1 MGLVDEPAGDPTGK
15 FLLLLGLAPFFSWL
29 REEFL
34 TFSSVLKI
42 TLMEK
47 PDHEFVNSGIKGLNE
62 SVNAPIPKLNQSMET
77 LRIMTSSRV
86 SSLTA
91 SFLKR
96 YPSKGMAER
105 KGTPFCDF

>member
-1 MGLVDEPAGDPTGK
+1 
-15 FLLLLGLAPFFSWL
+15 
-29 REEFL
+29 
-34 TFSSVLKI
+34 
-42 TLMEK
+42 MEK
-47 PDHEFVNSGIKGLNE
+47 PDHEFINLEIKRLNE
-62 SVNAPIPKLNQSMET
+62 SVNAPISKLNHNIET

-96 YPSKGMAER
+96 YPSNGMPER